1 MLINF
6 KEICNGL
13 TYSSNAI
20 LKYKINIILKLKLKY
35 MKIKKFH
42 KSIYNFIVNQ
52 SIDHIQSKKTIV
64 NNAINHNNNSKYL
77 LKIYQNCIRTMF
89 IVITMCEPICG
100 IYCSLV
106 DAKGNQFYSFVNYYK
121 IINVICD
128 VYERKLFLGT
138 IS

>member
-6 KEICNGL
+6 KEVCNGL

-52 SIDHIQSKKTIV
+52 SIDHIQSKKTIA
-64 NNAINHNNNSKYL
+64 NNAINHNNNNSKYL
-77 LKIYQNCIRTMF
+77 LKKYQNCIRTMF

-100 IYCSLV
+100 IYCS
-106 DAKGNQFYSFVNYYK
+106 FSF
-121 IINVICD
+121 
-128 VYERKLFLGT
+128 
-138 IS
+138 S